1 MDMAQSGPGQT
12 GIPTKKGAVL
22 PNGNTAP
29 ENRTGKCLLVLDNF
43 LGVAGNHQLLVGS
56 DDQGADL
63 CAPGSDLAHVAHRM
77 LVLLGV
83 GNGDTEE
90 DMKYIADKIIKLRI
104 FSDENDKMNLSLEDV
119 GGSMLVIS
127 QFTLYGDC
135 SHGRRP
141 YFGNAMEPVSA
152 NEMYEKFVAYIKEQG
167 IHTETGEFGAD
178 MKVSLTNDGPVTII
192 LESKN

>member
-1 MDMAQSGPGQT
+1 MR
-12 GIPTKKGAVL
+12 AVVQRVTNADVKIDGRV
-22 PNGNTAP
+22 NG
-29 ENRTGKCLLVLDNF
+29 KI
-43 LGVAGNHQLLVGS
+43 
-56 DDQGADL
+56 DDGL
-63 CAPGSDLAHVAHRM
+63 

-119 GGSMLVIS
+119 VGSMLVIS

-152 NEMYEKFVAYIKEQG
+152 NEMYEKFVAYIREQG

>member
-1 MDMAQSGPGQT
+1 MR
-12 GIPTKKGAVL
+12 AVVQRVTNADVKIDGRV
-22 PNGNTAP
+22 NG
-29 ENRTGKCLLVLDNF
+29 KI
-43 LGVAGNHQLLVGS
+43 
-56 DDQGADL
+56 DDGL
-63 CAPGSDLAHVAHRM
+63 

-167 IHTETGEFGAD
+167 IHTETGEFGAY

>member
-1 MDMAQSGPGQT
+1 MR
-12 GIPTKKGAVL
+12 AVVQRVTNADVKIDGRV
-22 PNGNTAP
+22 NG
-29 ENRTGKCLLVLDNF
+29 KIDNG
-43 LGVAGNHQLLVGS
+43 L
-56 DDQGADL
+56 
-63 CAPGSDLAHVAHRM
+63 

-90 DMKYIADKIIKLRI
+90 DMKYIAVKFIKLRI
-104 FSDENDKMNLSLEDV
+104 FSDEKDKMYLSLEDV

-152 NEMYEKFVAYIKEQG
+152 NEMYEKFVAYIRKQG
-167 IHTETGEFGAD
+167 IHIETGEFGAD

>member
-1 MDMAQSGPGQT
+1 MR
-12 GIPTKKGAVL
+12 AVVQRVTNADVKIDGRV
-22 PNGNTAP
+22 NG
-29 ENRTGKCLLVLDNF
+29 KI
-43 LGVAGNHQLLVGS
+43 
-56 DDQGADL
+56 DDGL
-63 CAPGSDLAHVAHRM
+63 

-83 GNGDTEE
+83 GNGDTQE

-152 NEMYEKFVAYIKEQG
+152 NEMYEKFVAYIREQG

>member
-1 MDMAQSGPGQT
+1 MR
-12 GIPTKKGAVL
+12 AVVQRVTNADVKIDGRV
-22 PNGNTAP
+22 NG
-29 ENRTGKCLLVLDNF
+29 KI
-43 LGVAGNHQLLVGS
+43 
-56 DDQGADL
+56 DDGL
-63 CAPGSDLAHVAHRM
+63 

-152 NEMYEKFVAYIKEQG
+152 NEMYEKFVAYIREQG

-192 LESKN
+192 LESKK

>member
-1 MDMAQSGPGQT
+1 MR
-12 GIPTKKGAVL
+12 AVVQRVTNADVKIDGRV
-22 PNGNTAP
+22 NG
-29 ENRTGKCLLVLDNF
+29 KI
-43 LGVAGNHQLLVGS
+43 
-56 DDQGADL
+56 DDGL
-63 CAPGSDLAHVAHRM
+63 

-127 QFTLYGDC
+127 QFTLYVDC

-152 NEMYEKFVAYIKEQG
+152 NEMYEKFVAYIR
-167 IHTETGEFGAD
+167 
-178 MKVSLTNDGPVTII
+178 
-192 LESKN
+192 

>member
-1 MDMAQSGPGQT
+1 MR
-12 GIPTKKGAVL
+12 AVVQRVTNADVKIDVRV
-22 PNGNTAP
+22 NGKIDD
-29 ENRTGKCLLVLDNF
+29 GLLVL
-43 LGVAGNHQLLVGS
+43 LS
-56 DDQGADL
+56 
-63 CAPGSDLAHVAHRM
+63 
-77 LVLLGV
+77 V

-152 NEMYEKFVAYIKEQG
+152 NEMYEKFVAYIREQG

>member
-1 MDMAQSGPGQT
+1 MR
-12 GIPTKKGAVL
+12 AVVQRVTNADVKIDGRV
-22 PNGNTAP
+22 NG
-29 ENRTGKCLLVLDNF
+29 KI
-43 LGVAGNHQLLVGS
+43 
-56 DDQGADL
+56 DDGL
-63 CAPGSDLAHVAHRM
+63 

-90 DMKYIADKIIKLRI
+90 DMKYIADKIVKLRI

-141 YFGNAMEPVSA
+141 YFGNAMEPVTA

>member
-1 MDMAQSGPGQT
+1 MR
-12 GIPTKKGAVL
+12 AVVQRL
-22 PNGNTAP
+22 TNADVKIDGRVNG
-29 ENRTGKCLLVLDNF
+29 KI
-43 LGVAGNHQLLVGS
+43 
-56 DDQGADL
+56 DDGL
-63 CAPGSDLAHVAHRM
+63 

>member
-1 MDMAQSGPGQT
+1 MR
-12 GIPTKKGAVL
+12 AVVQRVTNADVKIDGRV
-22 PNGNTAP
+22 NGKIDD
-29 ENRTGKCLLVLDNF
+29 GLLV
-43 LGVAGNHQLLVGS
+43 
-56 DDQGADL
+56 
-63 CAPGSDLAHVAHRM
+63 R
-77 LVLLGV
+77 LGV

-152 NEMYEKFVAYIKEQG
+152 NEMYEKFVAYIREQG

>member
-1 MDMAQSGPGQT
+1 MR
-12 GIPTKKGAVL
+12 AVVQRVTNADVKIDGRV
-22 PNGNTAP
+22 NG
-29 ENRTGKCLLVLDNF
+29 KI
-43 LGVAGNHQLLVGS
+43 
-56 DDQGADL
+56 DDGL
-63 CAPGSDLAHVAHRM
+63 

-152 NEMYEKFVAYIKEQG
+152 NEMYEKFVAYIREQG

-192 LESKN
+192 LDTEEIMK

>member
-1 MDMAQSGPGQT
+1 MR
-12 GIPTKKGAVL
+12 AVVQRVTNADVKIDGRL
-22 PNGNTAP
+22 NG
-29 ENRTGKCLLVLDNF
+29 KI
-43 LGVAGNHQLLVGS
+43 
-56 DDQGADL
+56 DDGL
-63 CAPGSDLAHVAHRM
+63 

-127 QFTLYGDC
+127 QFTVYGDC
-135 SHGRRP
+135 SHCRRP

-152 NEMYEKFVAYIKEQG
+152 NEMYEKFVAYIREQG

>member
-1 MDMAQSGPGQT
+1 MR
-12 GIPTKKGAVL
+12 AVVQRVTNADVKIDGRV
-22 PNGNTAP
+22 NG
-29 ENRTGKCLLVLDNF
+29 KI
-43 LGVAGNHQLLVGS
+43 
-56 DDQGADL
+56 DDGL
-63 CAPGSDLAHVAHRM
+63 

-141 YFGNAMEPVSA
+141 YFGNALEPVSA
-152 NEMYEKFVAYIKEQG
+152 NEMYEKFVAYIREQG

>member
-1 MDMAQSGPGQT
+1 MR
-12 GIPTKKGAVL
+12 AVVQRVTNADVKIDGRV
-22 PNGNTAP
+22 NG
-29 ENRTGKCLLVLDNF
+29 KIDNG
-43 LGVAGNHQLLVGS
+43 L
-56 DDQGADL
+56 
-63 CAPGSDLAHVAHRM
+63 

-135 SHGRRP
+135 PHGRRP

-152 NEMYEKFVAYIKEQG
+152 NEMYEKFVAYIRKQG
-167 IHTETGEFGAD
+167 IHIETGEFGAD

>member
-1 MDMAQSGPGQT
+1 MR
-12 GIPTKKGAVL
+12 AVVQRVTNADVKIDGRV
-22 PNGNTAP
+22 NG
-29 ENRTGKCLLVLDNF
+29 KIDNG
-43 LGVAGNHQLLVGS
+43 L
-56 DDQGADL
+56 
-63 CAPGSDLAHVAHRM
+63 

-152 NEMYEKFVAYIKEQG
+152 NEMYEKFVAYIREQG

-178 MKVSLTNDGPVTII
+178 MILSLTNDGPVTII

>member
-1 MDMAQSGPGQT
+1 MR
-12 GIPTKKGAVL
+12 AVVQRVTNADVKIDGRV
-22 PNGNTAP
+22 NG
-29 ENRTGKCLLVLDNF
+29 KI
-43 LGVAGNHQLLVGS
+43 
-56 DDQGADL
+56 DDGL
-63 CAPGSDLAHVAHRM
+63 

-152 NEMYEKFVAYIKEQG
+152 NEMYDKFVAYIREQG

>member
-1 MDMAQSGPGQT
+1 MR
-12 GIPTKKGAVL
+12 AVVQRVTNADVKIDGRV
-22 PNGNTAP
+22 NG
-29 ENRTGKCLLVLDNF
+29 KI
-43 LGVAGNHQLLVGS
+43 
-56 DDQGADL
+56 DDGL
-63 CAPGSDLAHVAHRM
+63 

-83 GNGDTEE
+83 GNGDTEK

-152 NEMYEKFVAYIKEQG
+152 NEMYEKFVAYIREQG

>member
-1 MDMAQSGPGQT
+1 MR
-12 GIPTKKGAVL
+12 AVVQRVTNADVKIDGRV
-22 PNGNTAP
+22 NG
-29 ENRTGKCLLVLDNF
+29 KIDNG
-43 LGVAGNHQLLVGS
+43 L
-56 DDQGADL
+56 
-63 CAPGSDLAHVAHRM
+63 

-141 YFGNAMEPVSA
+141 YFGNAMEPDRKSV
-152 NEMYEKFVAYIKEQG
+152 V
-167 IHTETGEFGAD
+167 
-178 MKVSLTNDGPVTII
+178 
-192 LESKN
+192 

>member
-1 MDMAQSGPGQT
+1 MR
-12 GIPTKKGAVL
+12 AVVQRVTNADVKIDGRV
-22 PNGNTAP
+22 NG
-29 ENRTGKCLLVLDNF
+29 KI
-43 LGVAGNHQLLVGS
+43 
-56 DDQGADL
+56 DDGL
-63 CAPGSDLAHVAHRM
+63 

-83 GNGDTEE
+83 GNGDAEE

-152 NEMYEKFVAYIKEQG
+152 NEMYEKFVAYIREQG

>member
-1 MDMAQSGPGQT
+1 MR
-12 GIPTKKGAVL
+12 AVVQRVTNADVKIDGRV
-22 PNGNTAP
+22 NG
-29 ENRTGKCLLVLDNF
+29 KI
-43 LGVAGNHQLLVGS
+43 
-56 DDQGADL
+56 DDGL
-63 CAPGSDLAHVAHRM
+63 

-152 NEMYEKFVAYIKEQG
+152 NEMYEKFVAYIREQG
-167 IHTETGEFGAD
+167 IHTETGEFGSD

>member
-1 MDMAQSGPGQT
+1 MRAVVQRVTNADVKID
-12 GIPTKKGAVL
+12 GIV
-22 PNGNTAP
+22 NG
-29 ENRTGKCLLVLDNF
+29 KI
-43 LGVAGNHQLLVGS
+43 
-56 DDQGADL
+56 DDGL
-63 CAPGSDLAHVAHRM
+63 

-90 DMKYIADKIIKLRI
+90 DMKYIADKIVKLRI

-152 NEMYEKFVAYIKEQG
+152 NEMYEKFVAYIRERG

>member
-1 MDMAQSGPGQT
+1 MR
-12 GIPTKKGAVL
+12 AVVQRVTNADVKIDGRV
-22 PNGNTAP
+22 NG
-29 ENRTGKCLLVLDNF
+29 KIDNG
-43 LGVAGNHQLLVGS
+43 L
-56 DDQGADL
+56 
-63 CAPGSDLAHVAHRM
+63 

-152 NEMYEKFVAYIKEQG
+152 NEMYEKFVAYIREQG

-178 MKVSLTNDGPVTII
+178 MKVSLTV
-192 LESKN
+192 LLQ

>member
-1 MDMAQSGPGQT
+1 MR
-12 GIPTKKGAVL
+12 AVVQRVTNADVKIDGRV
-22 PNGNTAP
+22 NG
-29 ENRTGKCLLVLDNF
+29 KI
-43 LGVAGNHQLLVGS
+43 
-56 DDQGADL
+56 DDGL
-63 CAPGSDLAHVAHRM
+63 

-141 YFGNAMEPVSA
+141 YFGKAMEPVSA
-152 NEMYEKFVAYIKEQG
+152 NEMYEKFVAYIREQG